1 MAGHDAGECCL
12 PSLPTFGVQCTDDI
26 LLPVAGLIG
35 RKVPEAEPEA
45 EPKVRRSTTLSMS
58 EMLIAQHSSTVRFL
72 SWYAQWPLP
81 VPPIL

>member
-35 RKVPEAEPEA
+35 RKVPEAEP
-45 EPKVRRSTTLSMS
+45 KVRRSTTLSMS
-58 EMLIAQHSSTVRFL
+58 EILKVQHSSTVRFL

>member
-1 MAGHDAGECCL
+1 MAGHDAGEYCL

-35 RKVPEAEPEA
+35 RKVPEAEP
-45 EPKVRRSTTLSMS
+45 KVRRSTTLSMS
-58 EMLIAQHSSTVRFL
+58 EILKVQHSSTVRFL